1 MKKTVEIK
9 VDNKTFELMF
19 NIQKLMILEKRIGQ
33 SITYLFSK
41 GSDYLVKS
49 LDIGFTNYSLQI
61 GLNISEDE
69 AFNLIDEYCNEGGTI
84 DLLNGKIMESILAT
98 GLFTMGT
105 VKTQEKQ
112 EAVPAK
118 KTKAKK

>member
-1 MKKTVEIK
+1 
-9 VDNKTFELMF
+9 MF

-49 LDIGFTNYSLQI
+49 LDIGFTNYALQI
-61 GLNISEDE
+61 GLNVTEDE
-69 AFNLIDEYCNEGGTI
+69 AFELIDEYCNEGGTI

-105 VKTQEKQ
+105 VKETNQET
-112 EAVPAK
+112 VPAK
-118 KTKAKK
+118 KTKKK